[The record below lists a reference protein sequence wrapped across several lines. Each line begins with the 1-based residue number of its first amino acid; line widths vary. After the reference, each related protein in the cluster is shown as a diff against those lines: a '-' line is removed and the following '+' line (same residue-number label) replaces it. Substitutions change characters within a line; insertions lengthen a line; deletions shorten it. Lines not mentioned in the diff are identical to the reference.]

1 MLISIYEQQQRV
13 VEGDVCVFLYLQV
26 IEDDRPSSDD
36 ISTNDDD
43 MFQSILHTL
52 FSTSASSVPL
62 QSPPPAAESSGYGRY
77 KKDIRNCIDHDNDE
91 GDTTPPP
98 MVDEGKHSTTIND
111 DTTIATTS
119 TLPPPRRR
127 RYIKKPK
134 KQTNN
139 SESSS
144 MLMSNINLI
153 M

>member
-1 MLISIYEQQQRV
+1 M
-13 VEGDVCVFLYLQV
+13 VESDVCVFFVYLQV
-26 IEDDRPSSDD
+26 IEDDRSSDD
-36 ISTNDDD
+36 ISTNGDDD
-43 MFQSILHTL
+43 MFQSILQTL
-52 FSTSASSVPL
+52 FSTSGPPLPL
-62 QSPPPAAESSGYGRY
+62 QPPPPTIVGTAAESSSGYGRY

-91 GDTTPPP
+91 GDMAPQP

-134 KQTNN
+134 KRTNN
-139 SESSS
+139 SESSF